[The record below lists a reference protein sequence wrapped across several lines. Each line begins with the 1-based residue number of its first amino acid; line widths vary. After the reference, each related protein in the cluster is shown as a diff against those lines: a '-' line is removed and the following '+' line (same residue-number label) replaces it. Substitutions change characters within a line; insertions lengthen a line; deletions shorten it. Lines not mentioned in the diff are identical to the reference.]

1 MRARAPRLLVC
12 AICFFAARLL
22 FVAPHLPALRNGR
35 WRCLGM
41 LIERAGPQSDSPTHV
56 ALSAFSVEKALSYEA
71 METPPDDMEGLDGLR
86 ETVAAHKDDPTWH
99 QVDDDR
105 VKRIFLASKMDAKV
119 AYDRLKNLVKW
130 QSEMF
135 PIDPKLIK
143 PEVETGKLI
152 LQGQDKLGH
161 PVLYTICRRHDRF
174 KRDARA
180 CMSNVVFN
188 VEEAISRM
196 PPGIGKL
203 LLVFDAR
210 SLGLRQV
217 DLTILREAINLLQRL
232 YPVRAYKLYCVGLP
246 SVVNYLWAFAKKFLD
261 PLSASKVVFLRNMD
275 ELTEFVAL
283 DEMPDEIRSQVSHS
297 K

>member
-1 MRARAPRLLVC
+1 MRTRTPRLLICV
-12 AICFFAARLL
+12 ICFLAARLL
-22 FVAPHLPALRNGR
+22 FVAPHPPVRRSGK
-35 WRCLGM
+35 WRCLET
-41 LIERAGPQSDSPTHV
+41 LIGRVGPHIDSPTHV

-71 METPPDDMEGLDGLR
+71 METPPDDMEGLDDLR
-86 ETVAAHKDDPTWH
+86 EIVAAHKDDPTWH

-105 VKRIFLASKMDAKV
+105 VKRIFVASKMDVKV
-119 AYDRLKNLVKW
+119 AYDRLKSLVKW

-135 PIDPKLIK
+135 PIDPELIK

-174 KRDARA
+174 KRDVRG

-188 VEEAISRM
+188 VEEAISSM

-210 SLGLRQV
+210 SLGLRQA

-246 SVVNYLWAFAKKFLD
+246 SIVNYLWAFAKKFLD
-261 PLSASKVVFLRNMD
+261 PLSASKVVFLKNMD
-275 ELTEFVAL
+275 ELTEFVASE
-283 DEMPDEIRSQVSHS
+283 EMPDEIRSQVGHS